1 MFAVMASAGLAG
13 LTFGYTL
20 PLLALIMEKDGIG
33 STLIGLSAAVQ
44 SAAILAMGPLLPRL
58 FIALGLRRTMALA
71 IAVGTLAIGALGL
84 FEPLYGWFPLRL
96 VLGAAVFVQLIASDV
111 WITQGAGPRRRGR
124 MIAIY
129 GTMITGGLAAG
140 PLLVPLTGTD
150 GALPFVVCTAL
161 FASSA
166 VPLLLA
172 YGPVPAMEGGGR
184 LGVLA
189 LLAATPVLIVAVL
202 AFGVVDASVLS
213 LLPVYG
219 LHSGMSEAQA
229 VLLITI
235 LVAGSIILQ
244 LPVGWFADRVQKY
257 HVLLACAALG
267 ALAAALLPLLIGIRW
282 ALWPCLFVL
291 GGANVGMYI
300 VSLAILGD
308 RYAGRE
314 LAVAVS
320 IFAMILSLGAT
331 AGPIA
336 AGGAMRLWDP
346 YGFNVV
352 ICAAFVLA
360 LIALCGL
367 IVGRRGR
374 SAQT

>member
-1 MFAVMASAGLAG
+1 MFAVMASAGFAG

-44 SAAILAMGPLLPRL
+44 SAAILVMGPLLPRL
-58 FIALGLRRTMALA
+58 FGAFGLRRTMAVA
-71 IAVGTLAIGALGL
+71 IAIGTLAIGALGF
-84 FEPLYGWFPLRL
+84 FEPLYAWFPLRL
-96 VLGAAVFVQLIASDV
+96 VLGAGVFVQLIASDV

-129 GTMITGGLAAG
+129 GTVITGGLAAG
-140 PLLVPLTGTD
+140 PLLVPLTGTE
-150 GALPFVVCTAL
+150 GALPFIVCTAL
-161 FASSA
+161 FASSV
-166 VPLLLA
+166 VPLILA

-184 LGVLA
+184 LGVRA

-202 AFGVVDASVLS
+202 GFGVIDASLLS

-219 LHSGMSEAQA
+219 LHSGMSETQA
-229 VLLITI
+229 VLLVTI

-244 LPVGWFADRVQKY
+244 LPVGWFTDRIQKY
-257 HVLLACAALG
+257 RVLLACAALG
-267 ALAAALLPLLIGIRW
+267 ALAAALLPLLVGIQW

-291 GGANVGMYI
+291 GGANVGLYI

-314 LAVAVS
+314 LAFAVS
-320 IFAMILSLGAT
+320 IYAMVLSLGAT

-346 YGFNVV
+346 YGFNIV
-352 ICAAFVLA
+352 IFAAFMLA
-360 LIALCGL
+360 LIALCGTM
-367 IVGRRGR
+367 IAQYRRAG
-374 SAQT
+374 QT